1 MPLGPSMPAEPI
13 SINTGGGAGHGHDH
27 SSSPQTPF
35 AGSAVGLSTSTP
47 AAGSIF
53 GKWNAFST
61 TPAKPTGASPSS
73 PPGPQTMDIPHHHE
87 HDDHFDHDSLEF
99 GDISDL
105 KNRGWAAAAAARGQR
120 RAVSMSM
127 SPGQT
132 LTGGFNNQAG
142 VSPPQFTGVL
152 GDKMARGQG
161 VLRRLSFTSGFSRV
175 SDCREGDLL
184 LHPPLASP

>member
-1 MPLGPSMPAEPI
+1 MPAEPI
-13 SINTGGGAGHGHDH
+13 TIATSGAQVNGAG
-27 SSSPQTPF
+27 SPQTPF

-47 AAGSIF
+47 GSLF

-61 TPAKPTGASPSS
+61 TSPAKPTGGQTAGS
-73 PPGPQTMDIPHHHE
+73 PPAPKIDIPHHHE
-87 HDDHFDHDSLEF
+87 DDHFDHDSLEF